1 MSTTSQPP
9 AGDAGTTVQDQRFHD
24 ESSVQRPEDVTD
36 PGSLDHEDD
45 DSTSWKQKLKDR
57 KVVAIPLI
65 IIAIALTM
73 LAFSQLVRWV
83 PELLSS
89 RRFQLFVA
97 FSGAIGLTFWFTHKR
112 SRAKIEE
119 KDWLVLKDDNNDD
132 AEYWIEYVPG
142 GKTVPPRAILMKDA
156 GRFDTKKEPLTLEEL
171 DPSIARKW
179 AAEDPDNSEDDP
191 AMIWLMDQ
199 FLAKSETDRGTSY
212 IQATSGL
219 QVDSFGQTAFLAAK
233 PPERAGKEQL
243 MEYEKALSALR
254 DEVAHL
260 QDKEQRL
267 QRHLSE
273 MKDIDDPLD
282 ERFDE
287 FIQRMVAIM
296 SANDRR
302 RSTKRTG
309 DERDPLTSDLEEGLF
324 NED

>member
-9 AGDAGTTVQDQRFHD
+9 AGDAGTTKQDQRFQNAD
-24 ESSVQRPEDVTD
+24 SVQLPGDATD
-36 PGSLDHEDD
+36 PGSLDHDEE

-57 KVVAIPLI
+57 KVVAIPVSLMGI
-65 IIAIALTM
+65 GLTL
-73 LAFSQLVRWV
+73 LAFSQLVKWV

-97 FSGAIGLTFWFTHKR
+97 FSGAIGLTFWFSHKR
-112 SRAKIEE
+112 SRAKIKE

-132 AEYWIEYVPG
+132 EEYWIEFVPG
-142 GKTVPPRAILMKDA
+142 SKTLPPRAIFMKDA

-171 DPSIARKW
+171 DPSVARKW
-179 AAEDPDNSEDDP
+179 AAEAPDNSEDDP
-191 AMIWLMDQ
+191 AMVWLMDQ
-199 FLAKSETDRGTSY
+199 FLSKVETDRGSSY

-219 QVDSFGQTAFLAAK
+219 QVDTFGQTAAIAAK
-233 PPERAGKEQL
+233 PPEKAGKEQL
-243 MEYEKALSALR
+243 MAYQRDLNALR

-302 RSTKRTG
+302 RKTKRTG
-309 DERDPLTSDLEEGLF
+309 DERDPMLDDLEEGIF